1 MRSLKKNQSTYIACR
16 YKKTEDVVDLQGY
29 KTGEK
34 VVRYYPPMT
43 FKANISGAKGN
54 VFVEVFGT
62 DINYDKTISMSKSYF
77 KQLKFDDNTVFFI
90 EKKPAFK
97 DATPLYDYRVL
108 KIAETI
114 NEVVIAIKKV

>member
-1 MRSLKKNQSTYIACR
+1 MRSLKKNQDTYIACR

-54 VFVEVFGT
+54 VL
-62 DINYDKTISMSKSYF
+62 
-77 KQLKFDDNTVFFI
+77 LKCLELILTM
-90 EKKPAFK
+90 
-97 DATPLYDYRVL
+97 TRLYL
-108 KIAETI
+108 CQSHTS
-114 NEVVIAIKKV
+114 NN